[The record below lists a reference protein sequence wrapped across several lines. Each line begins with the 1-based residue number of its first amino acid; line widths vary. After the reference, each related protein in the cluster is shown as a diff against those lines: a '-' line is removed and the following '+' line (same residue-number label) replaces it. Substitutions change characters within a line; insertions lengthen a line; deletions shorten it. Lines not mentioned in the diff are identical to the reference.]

1 MRLWTH
7 ACLPLAAL
15 LLSVRAGVAGPAPDP
30 AATKLLADARAAR
43 ANWTNFPGFTA
54 DVAVNIDGKVTR
66 GRVTVRHNGKLK
78 LDLGGGNAE
87 KWARGVLG
95 STVGHRLDDSA
106 SLKTPCAFADHDT
119 DHPLGRAV
127 RVLND
132 EFHSSYRIRDR
143 QIIVVNRQMKE
154 HGVRFTIT
162 VLENRQNAEKKYLPA
177 CFVVNTWDIKTG
189 SLRRS
194 EAHHQTWT
202 RVGDFDLPRRTTV
215 VTAGTG
221 KQEAR
226 SITLSNHKLE
236 AQ

>member
-1 MRLWTH
+1 MRPWTY
-7 ACLPLAAL
+7 AGLSFWTAL
-15 LLSVRAGVAGPAPDP
+15 LIAGPAAAGQEADP
-30 AATKLLADARAAR
+30 TATKLLAEARAAR

-54 DVAVNIDGKVTR
+54 DIAVNLDGKVTR
-66 GRVTVRHNGKLK
+66 GQLVVKQNGKVT
-78 LDLGGGNAE
+78 LDLGGGDAE
-87 KWARGVLG
+87 KWARRVLG
-95 STVGHRLDDSA
+95 STVSHRLDGSS
-106 SLKTPCAFADHDT
+106 SLKTPCAFADEDA

-143 QIIVVNRQMKE
+143 QIIVVKRQMKA
-154 HGVRFTIT
+154 HGIRFTIT
-162 VLENRQNAEKKYLPA
+162 VLENRLNEEKQYLPA

-189 SLRRS
+189 NLRGA

-202 RVGDFDLPRRTTV
+202 RRGKFDLPLKTTV